1 MEPDLQTCTN
11 CGATLPNGASYCP
24 ACGQKVL
31 TDDDRRMRA
40 LAREVFA
47 EATDMRGRVL
57 PSLFSLLFLPG
68 RLARAYR
75 VGQRRRFVS
84 PIGLFLFANV
94 VYFLIPSLS
103 DFQITLFDQITLQ
116 FYSPWIEP
124 MVSNRLG
131 VPSAID
137 AWENGSR
144 AMVALAND
152 YELRA
157 ADISKTIIVVH
168 VPFIALVTALLTI
181 DKGYRLIDHVAAALH
196 FMAFV
201 MLYYV
206 FAPMTVLPAFR
217 FLLSPFVEPRMA
229 WIGFIGLLGAYV
241 IVMLRTAFELPW
253 WRAILTGP
261 IFLFGYY
268 LTHFVYRLIQF
279 LVVFLTL

>member
-31 TDDDRRMRA
+31 TDDDRRLHA

-68 RLARAYR
+68 RLALAYR
-75 VGQRRRFVS
+75 VGQRRRCVS

-94 VYFLIPSLS
+94 IYFLIPSLS

-124 MVSNRLG
+124 IVNDRLG

-168 VPFIALVTALLTI
+168 VPFIALITALLTI
-181 DKGYRLIDHVAAALH
+181 DKGYRFIDHVAAALH

-201 MLYYV
+201 LLYFV
-206 FAPMTVLPAFR
+206 FAPMVILPTFR
-217 FLLSPFVEPRMA
+217 FLLSPFAPESAA
-229 WIGFIGLLGAYV
+229 WVAFMGFVAAY
-241 IVMLRTAFELPW
+241 IVVMFRVAFELPW
-253 WRAILTGP
+253 WRAALTGP
-261 IFLFGYY
+261 VFLVSYY
-268 LTHFVYRLIQF
+268 AVHLVYRLIQF
-279 LVVFLTL
+279 FVVFFTL